1 MFKIIFKKNK
11 NKKKTSSS
19 RFVIVLKQGQTMASH
34 TAVFSKG
41 VISCYCVVCI
51 NNNNNSS
58 KMITIIIVIIIL
70 TMVHVVTSKLF
81 SI

>member
-1 MFKIIFKKNK
+1 
-11 NKKKTSSS
+11 
-19 RFVIVLKQGQTMASH
+19 MASH

-41 VISCYCVVCI
+41 VMACYCVVCI